1 MDISDNNAVTYLVY
15 GCWCHQVQ
23 VSSDTGVIFGVI
35 SGIIFG
41 VILGAIFS
49 VIMGSLCHPWCYLM
63 QESSLVSSRGSLCY
77 PWCHPMQVSSLMSS
91 EGPLCNHS
99 YHPRCPT
106 PMCPVLYCTILFV
119 CLFVCIVQY
128 CTVEHEYELLWAL
141 VCISLNKGIL
151 STISNYVLLIFP

>member
-1 MDISDNNAVTYLVY
+1 MDISDNNAVTSIVY

-23 VSSDTGVIFGVI
+23 VSSGTGVIFGVTRE
-35 SGIIFG
+35 IIFG

-49 VIMGSLCHPWCYLM
+49 VILGSLCHHWCYCYLM

-91 EGPLCNHS
+91 EEPLCNHS

-106 PMCPVLYCTILFV
+106 PMCPVLYCTILFCLFV
-119 CLFVCIVQY
+119 CLFVLY
-128 CTVEHEYELLWAL
+128 STVLWNMNMSCYGLLF
-141 VCISLNKGIL
+141 V
-151 STISNYVLLIFP
+151 FH